1 MNYALLCKSKLYGVW
16 VFIVNKLKRLCSP
29 DAQTWL
35 VFLLLRLSPNPD
47 LLPTLTVIGH
57 CNLIGWLL
65 GSWIVAHPPKQIQI
79 PSLGLLA
86 SNSDGK
92 KVGWGMVRVVTAF
105 SGKSWLS
112 KSIKQETFR
121 RRWKRPLANTWR
133 IPDHLVFLDWLL
145 FFVFLYNSLPITAPP
160 PSPPFNNCCLLAA
173 WKKKICL
180 CLHQEMHLKR

>member
-35 VFLLLRLSPNPD
+35 VFLLLRLSPNSD
-47 LLPTLTVIGH
+47 FLPALTVIGH

-65 GSWIVAHPPKQIQI
+65 GLLLDCGAPPKKIQI

-92 KVGWGMVRVVTAF
+92 KVGWEVVRVVTTF

-112 KSIKQETFR
+112 KFIQQETFR

-133 IPDHLVFLDWLL
+133 IPDNIVISGLTFIL
-145 FFVFLYNSLPITAPP
+145 
-160 PSPPFNNCCLLAA
+160 CLL
-173 WKKKICL
+173 CL
-180 CLHQEMHLKR
+180 THCQLQPHPHPLLSITTVY